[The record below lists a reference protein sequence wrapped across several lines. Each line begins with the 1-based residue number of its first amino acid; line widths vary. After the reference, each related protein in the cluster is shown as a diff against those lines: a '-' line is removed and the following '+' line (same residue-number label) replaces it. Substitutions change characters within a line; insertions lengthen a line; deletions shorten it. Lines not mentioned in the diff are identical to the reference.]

1 MPTAIARCWAAEE
14 AYSSPE
20 FVTWPG
26 YSSPH
31 KKQKLPLLVAP
42 LCKATLETL
51 TAKGQLL
58 SSSARLCFPPC
69 SQFRGVGT
77 TLHSRLA
84 GVWFSF
90 SSNCS
95 AQP

>member
-20 FVTWPG
+20 FVTWPD
-26 YSSPH
+26 YSSLR

-42 LCKATLETL
+42 PCKDTLETV

-58 SSSARLCFPPC
+58 SSSAGLCFPPC
-69 SQFRGVGT
+69 SQFLGIGT
-77 TLHSRLA
+77 TLHSRLV
-84 GVWFSF
+84 GVQFSF
-90 SSNCS
+90 SSNCN